1 MRKGTI
7 VLVPFPFT
15 DLSGAKV
22 RPAVVLATP
31 AKSDDMIVAFVS
43 SVPRTGVDPY
53 AIPVRPSPT
62 NGLKIAS
69 YIKMNK
75 IATLQ
80 KSIAIGELG
89 VLEPKSQDELDT
101 KLKKLLGL

>member
-1 MRKGTI
+1 MRKGAI

-22 RPAVVLATP
+22 RPAIVLATP
-31 AKSDDMIVAFVS
+31 AKSDDMIVAFIS
-43 SVPRTGVDPY
+43 SVPRKGVDPY
-53 AIPVRPSPT
+53 AIPIRPSAM
-62 NGLKIAS
+62 NGLKTAS

-89 VLEPKSQDELDT
+89 IIESKSQIELDT